1 VDGTGNVDHV
11 HAVAEALGVPT
22 QVVVDA
28 ASSALSAGS
37 RGRTQAVATSIVTV
51 LQALPAHRGADL
63 PLARVGHAVGLW
75 GPVFQVRGTRT
86 RSLRRLPWLR
96 VNDFDP

>member
-1 VDGTGNVDHV
+1 M
-11 HAVAEALGVPT
+11 PT

-28 ASSALSAGS
+28 ASTTLSAGD

-51 LQALPAHRGADL
+51 LQALPAHRGAAL
-63 PLARVGHAVGLW
+63 PLARVGHGVGLW
-75 GPVFQVRGTRT
+75 GPVFQVRGTRV
-86 RSLRRLPWLR
+86 RNLRHLPWLR